1 MEALMKKR
9 YVFFAVLLFF
19 FIADSAAAD
28 LNVSKISNETLL
40 KILDSKYSEHASIDE
55 DGDIKIE
62 ANGLKIFIEIDE
74 ERNFLKF
81 YSGWKKSDTISD
93 NRLFKILNEW
103 NKTTVFTTVFN
114 DGEVILINYFLC
126 MDGGINSENF
136 NGTLSWLFSIAHAFD
151 DYLNEEDAL

>member
-1 MEALMKKR
+1 MKKR

-19 FIADSAAAD
+19 FIADSVAEDIA
-28 LNVSKISNETLL
+28 LSKISNKTLL

-103 NKTTVFTTVFN
+103 NKTTIFTTVFN

-126 MDGGINSENF
+126 IDGGINSENF
-136 NGTLSWLFSIAHAFD
+136 NGTLSWLFSIADAFN
-151 DYLNEEDAL
+151 DYLEKEDAL